1 MDIWLSKC
9 LSVLLPISQTYA
21 SVFIQCW
28 CNLVLKIM
36 VLSEIPI
43 NIRFSRKPHNV
54 YICLHSV
61 THTDKGICSIY
72 IESES
77 KDDKWWHR
85 SRPTLDHSF
94 IQCYRKFTSYVSYLE
109 ISCPYDFYSTH
120 CTQGDSISL
129 SLIIGMLFILLDS
142 PYHERE

>member
-1 MDIWLSKC
+1 MITKANCNNLIIYHLDIWLSKC
-9 LSVLLPISQTYA
+9 LSVLLPISQTYD
-21 SVFIQCW
+21 SVFIQCR
-28 CNLVLKIM
+28 CNLVLKVM
-36 VLSEIPI
+36 VLTEIPI

-54 YICLHSV
+54 YICLRSV

-94 IQCYRKFTSYVSYLE
+94 IQCYRKFRPMYHILKFPNQHINSQQ
-109 ISCPYDFYSTH
+109 TH
-120 CTQGDSISL
+120 CTKEGSISL
-129 SLIIGMLFILLDS
+129 L
-142 PYHERE
+142 